1 MEFRSILSGRAGMDG
16 ATSWETTPEETQPP
30 FFTDLNLDQ
39 VLTSLVAGRA
49 EYNLAPFF
57 YTPVHDTEAVRYRH
71 EVLQDLERADVRDLI
86 ATFAGRMR
94 TMREQLAK
102 AAKLRYRYQK
112 QRWFLDAV
120 NEYCQAVSSLTEDF
134 RAAPVDS
141 AALRGFRDYLARYTE
156 SGGFTALVSATHN
169 RYRDLAAVTY
179 SVHIKGSRVQ
189 VGMYEGEP
197 DYSLEV
203 AKTFAKFQQ
212 GAARD
217 YRCGFRDWLDMNHVE
232 EQILGLVARLYPGV
246 FQELSDY
253 CSGNQSYADP
263 VITTFDREVQFYLAY
278 LEFTERL
285 RNAGLDFC
293 YPQVSSQSKQIS
305 ADGAFDIALASKLFQ
320 SLASTVCNDFSL
332 AGAERILVIT
342 GPNQGGKT
350 TFARMV
356 GQLHYLASLGLPV
369 PARQAHLF
377 LPDQIFT
384 HFEREEDIA
393 TLHGKLKDELVRVH
407 DILQRATGDSIVIMN
422 ESFTSTTL
430 DDALLLGGE
439 VMRRLVRLDLLGVYV
454 TFADE
459 LASLSEA
466 TVSMV
471 AAIVPDNPAAR
482 TFKIERKAA
491 DGLAYAA
498 AIAGKYGL
506 TFARV
511 TERIAR

>member
-1 MEFRSILSGRAGMDG
+1 MGFRSILFGRTGTDA
-16 ATSWETTPEETQPP
+16 ATSWETFPEEMQPS

-39 VLTSLVAGRA
+39 VLTSMVVGRA
-49 EYNLAPFF
+49 EYDLAPFF

-71 EVLQDLERADVRDLI
+71 EVMQDLERDDVRSLI
-86 ATFAGRMR
+86 AAFAGRMR
-94 TMREQLAK
+94 TMREQLAQ
-102 AAKLRYRYQK
+102 AAKLRYRYQQ

-120 NEYCQAVSSLTEDF
+120 NEYCQAVGSLTEDL
-134 RAAPVDS
+134 RAATVDS
-141 AALRGFRDYLARYTE
+141 AGLRGFRDYLTSYTE
-156 SGGFTALVSATHN
+156 SGGFTTLVSATEN
-169 RYRDLAAVTY
+169 RYRELAAVTY
-179 SVHIKGSRVQ
+179 SVHIRGNRVQ
-189 VGMYEGEP
+189 VGKHEDEP

-217 YRCGFRDWLDMNHVE
+217 YRSSFRHWPDMNHVE
-232 EQILGLVARLYPGV
+232 EQILELVARLFPEV
-246 FQELSDY
+246 FQELTDY
-253 CSGNQSYADP
+253 CAGNQSYADP
-263 VITTFDREVQFYLAY
+263 VITRFDREIQFYLAY

-285 RNAGLDFC
+285 RKAGLDFC

-305 ADGAFDIALASKLFQ
+305 ADGAFDIALASKRIQ
-320 SLASTVCNDFSL
+320 SRAAIVCNGFSL
-332 AGAERILVIT
+332 TGPERILVIT

-350 TFARMV
+350 TFARMF

-369 PARQAHLF
+369 PAQQAHLF

-393 TLHGKLKDELVRVH
+393 TLRGKLKDELVRVH
-407 DILQRATGDSIVIMN
+407 AILHRATGDSIVIMN

-439 VMRRLVRLDLLGVYV
+439 VMRRLMRLNVLGVYV

-482 TFKIERKAA
+482 TFKIERKPA